1 MNDKLAI
8 VFHIGTIST
17 DIVKSIPLNLPKII
31 YTPPKAVFFYII
43 TLCIIFLYIFSW
55 NNPRLGSVLFSYNG
69 WKMIWPNDKIICKI
83 KQSTRLQIWSR
94 SYSIVQHSEKWMRR
108 VKLMKSKLMTR
119 TQQQKMMMW
128 RRAPTQQARHV
139 CSYRSVGSGQ
149 IFCSLS

>member
-17 DIVKSIPLNLPKII
+17 GIVKSIPLIFQKIFIRLTPKL
-31 YTPPKAVFFYII
+31 FFYHFS
-43 TLCIIFLYIFSW
+43 LCIFSW
-55 NNPRLGSVLFSYNG
+55 NNPRLGSVFFSYNG
-69 WKMIWPNDKIICKI
+69 WKMIWPNDQIICKI